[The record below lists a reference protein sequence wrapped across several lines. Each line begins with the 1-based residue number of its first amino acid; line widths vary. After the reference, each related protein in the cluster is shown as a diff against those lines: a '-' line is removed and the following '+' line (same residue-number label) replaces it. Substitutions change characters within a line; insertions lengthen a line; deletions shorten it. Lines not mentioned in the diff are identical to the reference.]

1 MPIFPVPPVG
11 PEDGGDIHEVVREIV
26 GNRNYSRTARFGEGK
41 APGDDEGID
50 LPRRPSLRHRLRS
63 LFRR

>member
-11 PEDGGDIHEVVREIV
+11 PEDGGHIVEVIREIV
-26 GNRNYSRTARFGEGK
+26 GNRDYERVPRPGEGR
-41 APGDDEGID
+41 APK
-50 LPRRPSLRHRLRS
+50 RRPDKLGARVGIRARLRR

>member
-11 PEDGGDIHEVVREIV
+11 PEDGGDIHEVVRELV
-26 GNRNYSRTARFGEGK
+26 GNRNYRRKARFGEGRM
-41 APGDDEGID
+41 PRGSGD
-50 LPRRPSLRHRLRS
+50 PRRRRLGLRARLRR